1 MATQQTLKKFFR
13 GLLPGVSDQ
22 RHIPIQLCRVA
33 KNNIFRRVQNKA
45 EKKDNVTMEELTCR
59 SFLGIRFAIPIYGEG
74 IWKKFLTKVFLK

>member
-1 MATQQTLKKFFR
+1 MPMATQQTLKNFFR

-45 EKKDNVTMEELTCR
+45 EKKIM
-59 SFLGIRFAIPIYGEG
+59 
-74 IWKKFLTKVFLK
+74 